1 MKLVKDK
8 IVDSYGDS
16 SIHWVISEEIKN
28 IKEGSYLVK
37 GSYGWD
43 CYDADGRRI
52 DIGFASNKKDAIE
65 KVYAY
70 SLFVDELEAE
80 KLREEQEKQKKF
92 DIAKQ
97 FAEFKK
103 NELELGDGDKYYYEG
118 QFIEV
123 EMSGI
128 SKCNNIIDY
137 FESVYLYGGVQKHK
151 GKIEQVIELSN
162 DEYDA
167 FVESFWHGEV
177 PKKLEPLLAGKGGN
191 NSDNEMLKGL
201 SFDEVFGNKSF
212 EKIWHDSN
220 YELLSAVVSKGRKAI
235 MINSQGYDYARYI
248 AFAV

>member
-177 PKKLEPLLAGKGGN
+177 
-191 NSDNEMLKGL
+191 
-201 SFDEVFGNKSF
+201 FGNKSF